1 MKLLDRVLN
10 ESTEQGAALDI
21 FIKKAKHDPKME
33 EWNEKGVNQ
42 WQIVFR
48 WNDVPN
54 PNFGYSYFIDTLM
67 DEYWH
72 KNSDLVLDANTY
84 EYKSMSDESM
94 KRVRS
99 FIQQFVDANNLPLEK
114 EKETA

>member
-10 ESTEQGAALDI
+10 ETTEQGDALDI
-21 FIKKAKHDPKME
+21 FIKKAKHDLNME

-48 WNDVPN
+48 WKDVPN
-54 PNFGYSYFIDTLM
+54 PNFGYSYFIDTIM

-72 KNSDLVLDANTY
+72 KYSGLILDGNSND
-84 EYKSMSDESM
+84 YKSMSDESM
-94 KRVRS
+94 ERVRS
-99 FIQQFVDANNLPLEK
+99 FVQKFVDANDILLEK
-114 EKETA
+114 EEK